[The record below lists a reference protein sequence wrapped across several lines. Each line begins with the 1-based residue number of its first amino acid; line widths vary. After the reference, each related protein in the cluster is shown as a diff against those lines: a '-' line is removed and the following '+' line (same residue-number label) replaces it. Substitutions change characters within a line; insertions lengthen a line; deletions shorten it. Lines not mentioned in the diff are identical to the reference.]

1 MAVEFRSGLGDA
13 WYDVLMVNDGCDR
26 LRVKFVGFGDD
37 HDEDYEGERVEFVQ
51 RHRRVQAEVQAGVRT
66 SSGHR
71 VHLCLH

>member
-13 WYDVLMVNDGCDR
+13 WYDVLIVKDSCDR

-37 HDEDYEGERVEFVQ
+37 HDDDYEGEQ
-51 RHRRVQAEVQAGVRT
+51 VQAEVQAGVRT
-66 SSGHR
+66 SSGHG